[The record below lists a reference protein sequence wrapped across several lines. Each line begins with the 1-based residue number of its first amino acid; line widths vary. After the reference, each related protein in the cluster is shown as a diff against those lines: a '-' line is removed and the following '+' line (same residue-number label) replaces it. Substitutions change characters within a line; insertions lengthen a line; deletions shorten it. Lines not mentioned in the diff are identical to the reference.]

1 MLSGIAMYDG
11 HSGFRFRNPGGSIYP
26 AMPIWVTTTSVWFLG
41 RNANERRDG
50 PVGQALV
57 VSCRVASV
65 ERVVQVRRRF
75 RAPQRKSME
84 QVGSVED
91 GGVDWL
97 KAKRSSVSHRGV
109 LSGCPLYGILEC
121 DARVSWPPEQCAGT
135 LHRPESS
142 HSDGHGFHIQ
152 TWWWP

>member
-1 MLSGIAMYDG
+1 
-11 HSGFRFRNPGGSIYP
+11 
-26 AMPIWVTTTSVWFLG
+26 MPIWVTTASVWFLG
-41 RNANERRDG
+41 RNTNERRDG
-50 PVGQALV
+50 SVGQALV

-75 RAPQRKSME
+75 RAPIGKAWTRLGRLKI
-84 QVGSVED
+84 VAWTGSRRRGRRSLTEVFCPVVRD
-91 GGVDWL
+91 IGVR
-97 KAKRSSVSHRGV
+97 RS
-109 LSGCPLYGILEC
+109 
-121 DARVSWPPEQCAGT
+121 RVSWPEQCAGT